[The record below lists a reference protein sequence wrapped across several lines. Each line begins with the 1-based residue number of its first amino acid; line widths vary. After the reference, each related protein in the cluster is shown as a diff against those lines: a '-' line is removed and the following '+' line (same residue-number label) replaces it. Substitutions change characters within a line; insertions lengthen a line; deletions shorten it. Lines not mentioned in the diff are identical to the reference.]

1 MIEDTDSS
9 ERVADEYSEYND
21 QRHIYGIQVLEP
33 VMD

>member
-1 MIEDTDSS
+1 MIEDTDAS
-9 ERVADEYSEYND
+9 ERVADEIPSTND